1 MINILISKILFF
13 EQRSPLKCHRRP
25 SWGQTLFLR
34 RSSLPMIRSAAT
46 SAHVESK
53 QRVRPAPKHTPSLP
67 QKHSL
72 PPRGLSRCT
81 APKHRFRM
89 PQNAVFVPQKTPL
102 ATVCHG
108 MRHAWISSATAHRRT
123 PYRSALPSTVLPPQR
138 AAHIATN
145 DRYAIF
151 ASYIRKSNIF
161 TPLLYCCHV
170 LCYNSGRCPACTPS
184 QSRANI
190 NTGAIGIFYHL
201 YT

>member
-89 PQNAVFVPQKTPL
+89 PQNAVFVPPKN
-102 ATVCHG
+102 ATCYRAPRGAATHG
-108 MRHAWISSATAHRRT
+108 
-123 PYRSALPSTVLPPQR
+123 SALPQHTAVHPT
-138 AAHIATN
+138 AAHCPPPFCRRNAPSTAAN

-161 TPLLYCCHV
+161 TPLLYYCHV
-170 LCYNSGRCPACTPS
+170 LCYNSGRCLTCTPS
-184 QSRANI
+184 QTRANI
-190 NTGAIGIFYHL
+190 NTGAKPNK
-201 YT
+201 